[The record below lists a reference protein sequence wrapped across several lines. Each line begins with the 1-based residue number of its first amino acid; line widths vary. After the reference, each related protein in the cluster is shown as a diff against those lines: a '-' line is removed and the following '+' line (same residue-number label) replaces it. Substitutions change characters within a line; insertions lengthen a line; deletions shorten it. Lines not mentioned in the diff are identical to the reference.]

1 MRIDPDKCAAA
12 RARLLAMTCGDLAPA
27 APVSRRTASRR
38 AQIPQHSSTVLA
50 ALPDDVF
57 LRAADADAL
66 TNLMSLTAA
75 LHIAHDLAAVI
86 DRQGRDQLDAA
97 LGEGIRSLALTGR
110 RLAGPRLY
118 QSVPG
123 LIATH
128 SKEMTLARAYWA
140 SVFPSGIRLADGA
153 PTGPLPLLPANRR
166 DQRDAQLIYAAA
178 ALKPAV
184 AEDKV
189 LAA

>member
-1 MRIDPDKCAAA
+1 MRRDPDRCAAA
-12 RARLLAMTCGDLAPA
+12 RARLLAMTCGDLAPV

-38 AQIPQHSSTVLA
+38 TQISPQNSTVLA
-50 ALPDDVF
+50 GLPDDVF
-57 LRAADADAL
+57 LRASDAEVL

-110 RLAGPRLY
+110 RLAGPRLH
-118 QSVPG
+118 QSVPD

-128 SKEMTLARAYWA
+128 AEEMTLARAYWA

-153 PTGPLPLLPANRR
+153 PSGPLPLLPAKQRN
-166 DQRDAQLIYAAA
+166 QRDAQLIYAAA
-178 ALKPAV
+178 ALKPA
-184 AEDKV
+184 ALADKV